1 MFTTNKF
8 KEKSKGSKPKKRL
21 NWIIQI
27 FIKIKVVYN
36 LEILNKITPEKEK
49 YRTSV
54 SKHKIFININM
65 DHWDLFKTA
74 SLIKAMKL
82 VNPKNNLD
90 HH

>member
-8 KEKSKGSKPKKRL
+8 KEKSKGSKPKKSQ

-27 FIKIKVVYN
+27 FIKIKVVYT
-36 LEILNKITPEKEK
+36 LKILNKISSEK

-65 DHWDLFKTA
+65 DHWDLFKIA

-82 VNPKNNLD
+82 DNPKTNLN